1 MSRQSGPAEIY
12 REDLC
17 FQAQQAAEKS
27 IKAVYQS
34 KKLAFRY
41 THNIEELLTHL
52 ERSGVVIP
60 DQIKAASELTHYAVE
75 ARYPGLTEPVSEDEY
90 REAVRLA
97 QAVVEWAGKMVEQI
111 AKTETSNRREPKR

>member
-1 MSRQSGPAEIY
+1 MSKQSGPAEIC

-34 KKLAFRY
+34 KKLVFRY

-75 ARYPGLTEPVSEDEY
+75 ARYPALTEPVSEEEY
-90 REAVRLA
+90 HEAIRLA
-97 QAVVEWAGKMVEQI
+97 EAVVEWAGQMIQQV
-111 AKTETSNRREPKR
+111 AKTENSHQREPRR